1 MESLLERNNSILKN
15 ENLKPDLGKVC
26 FDNSIFK
33 EEDYNSQLNL
43 SRNHLN
49 ESLDDRKS
57 KLLMKS
63 MLSNEMSNN
72 YDYSQQKI
80 INKFD
85 KSEIFSS
92 CKSSKYS
99 GRVDVS
105 NCSSKSKNLSKFLQN
120 HSIFN
125 HQIQKKPE
133 IINLTESI
141 SPQIHFQLDL
151 NGSNKSLVEDSKNK
165 NFKDNKS
172 TLKKKALK
180 KNIFESLDQEI
191 NYNSVKDVEFV
202 TNMINSEK
210 EYVVEPNFLLKH
222 DNIKV
227 EYRSLLIDWIMEL
240 CEEFAY
246 KRDTFHNSVNYL
258 DRYFSYCD
266 HIEKEELQLIGCV
279 CLAIAAKFEVNN
291 KIISGSSDTE
301 I

>member
-63 MLSNEMSNN
+63 ILSNEVSNN
-72 YDYSQQKI
+72 YDYYKQKI

-120 HSIFN
+120 HSIFTQ
-125 HQIQKKPE
+125 QIQKKPE
-133 IINLTESI
+133 ILNSI
-141 SPQIHFQLDL
+141 YL
-151 NGSNKSLVEDSKNK
+151 
-165 NFKDNKS
+165 
-172 TLKKKALK
+172 
-180 KNIFESLDQEI
+180 EI
-191 NYNSVKDVEFV
+191 
-202 TNMINSEK
+202 T
-210 EYVVEPNFLLKH
+210 
-222 DNIKV
+222 
-227 EYRSLLIDWIMEL
+227 
-240 CEEFAY
+240 
-246 KRDTFHNSVNYL
+246 
-258 DRYFSYCD
+258 
-266 HIEKEELQLIGCV
+266 
-279 CLAIAAKFEVNN
+279 
-291 KIISGSSDTE
+291 
-301 I
+301 